1 MSKEKQIF
9 SPVLQ
14 EALQKAPGFGEN
26 AVRALISWKGEPI
39 WADIVPASGEITP
52 ESLQIVNN
60 ELNWLWENFQL
71 VKDQFGEGSELLQE
85 KNENL
90 FEGETTFT
98 AEEFQEQMIL
108 EAIQLNLDGSQ
119 VTSLQVWY
127 DDGELFGGASVL
139 IEMKGRKLTG
149 IEIRD

>member
-1 MSKEKQIF
+1 MSKEKQVF
-9 SPVLQ
+9 SPILL
-14 EALQKAPGFGEN
+14 EALQKAPGLGEN
-26 AVRALISWKGEPI
+26 AVRALIFWQGEPI
-39 WADIVPASGEITP
+39 WVDIVPAAGEITP
-52 ESLQIVNN
+52 DLLQSVNN

-90 FEGETTFT
+90 FEGETAFT
-98 AEEFQEQMIL
+98 AEVFQEQMIL
-108 EAIQLNLDGSQ
+108 EAIQLNMDGSQ
-119 VTSLQVWY
+119 VASLQVWY

-139 IEMKGRKLTG
+139 IEIKGRKLTG